1 MDNSEKLNIE
11 NTDTIDMLY
20 ENGGTLTLEII
31 DGMDWS
37 DEARHLTLLQSKLNS
52 YIRFI
57 DTKQYEEKHPNVTA
71 FIISLRFCFAET
83 PTCLRFLDLVS
94 AKLDDFS
101 PRIDICVEHGMKD

>member
-20 ENGGTLTLEII
+20 ENGGTLTLELI

-37 DEARHLTLLQSKLNS
+37 DEGRHLTLLQSKLNS

-57 DTKQYEEKHPNVTA
+57 DMKQYEEKHPNVTN
-71 FIISLRFCFAET
+71 FTISVRFLFAET
-83 PTCLRFLDLVS
+83 ETCLRFLDLVERKLS
-94 AKLDDFS
+94 AFS
-101 PRIDICVEHGMKD
+101 PRINLTVIHGTEK